1 MVKKSDKPADTP
13 EDDGGTATGALTWG
27 SGGFT
32 TDTASGTGAGE
43 PEEPETAEPEEPE
56 TAEPVAKAKR
66 GRRKAPKAELP
77 EEKDPTANISV
88 NTTELVSYVERIER
102 VQEEI
107 GEMKGDLKELFVEV
121 KAKGYSAAILRKV
134 LARRAMDPEKR
145 REVDAMIELYEEA
158 LR

>member
-1 MVKKSDKPADTP
+1 MI
-13 EDDGGTATGALTWG
+13 L
-27 SGGFT
+27 
-32 TDTASGTGAGE
+32 ASSC
-43 PEEPETAEPEEPE
+43 
-56 TAEPVAKAKR
+56 
-66 GRRKAPKAELP
+66 RKAPKAELP

-121 KAKGYSAAILRKV
+121 KSKGYSPAILRKV
-134 LARRAMDPEKR
+134 LARRAMDPDKR
-145 REVDAMIELYEEA
+145 REVDEMIEVYEEA